1 MLEISHLR
9 CGYAGKN
16 VLQDV
21 NLTIP
26 AEKVTAILGPNG
38 CGKSTLLRAICGIL
52 PISGGEI
59 LFKGE
64 PLLSLPPKLLARKTA
79 YLAQSRRVPDIT
91 VRRLVLHG
99 RFPYLGY
106 PRRYREADLAA
117 ARRAL
122 EAVGIAP
129 LAHRDMAAL
138 SGGERQKAYIALALA
153 QDAKLLLLDEPD
165 TYLDIRH
172 RLQLMRLAR
181 TLCAEGRTV
190 LMVTHELETSL
201 RFADRVCLMD
211 GGAIAQQAAPEDV
224 DASLLGRIFG
234 VKAAR
239 ENGQWRFAEA

>member
-1 MLEISHLR
+1 MVEIRALTA
-9 CGYAGKN
+9 GYGGEN
-16 VLQDV
+16 VLQGLD
-21 NLTIP
+21 
-26 AEKVTAILGPNG
+26 AHFEAGRFTAIAGPNG
-38 CGKSTLLRAICGIL
+38 CGKSTLLRVLAGLL
-52 PISGGEI
+52 PPAGGEVR
-59 LFKGE
+59 LAGR
-64 PLLSLPPKLLARKTA
+64 PLGDYSPNALARTVA
-79 YLAQSRRVPDIT
+79 FLPQSRSVPQLS
-91 VRRLVLHG
+91 VERFVLHG